1 MDLILDEGGYS
12 YNYEYLFPKQLSQL
26 KATSDGSEKFE
37 FNMIIPGISIMDKN
51 GNTNIAAA
59 LVYAD
64 VNIQLYGDSGSQILD
79 NKIYIEVYQTDE
91 SGLESNLIQTL
102 EVSTSDLDHSI
113 RIEDLIP
120 KTNYFIRVFADVDN
134 GGVYERTQLYDVDY
148 QNNNRNYY
156 FKTLGSV
163 GASNIQIEYSADSY
177 DEKYLKVSYQL
188 QEITGFDR
196 LIYEVYKVETNEAGE
211 EELTKVDLAIDPDY
225 VFSREMT
232 KYIKISPG
240 SGVTTEQRYEVV
252 IRAFTMIDNN
262 DESYEIELQPASSYH
277 YTFNQLRQPYIGI
290 SSSRDNSDGLNL
302 TFRVSVYDYQKV
314 IYNDNYRV
322 QILDQE
328 GNDITPDEYKGKD
341 YHTDQY
347 NQRFTLKQAEADKQY
362 TLKIL
367 YTMNIVNGADT
378 LVEEEKTYVS
388 SSLNDA
394 GVDVG
399 KIYAVTNLDD
409 QTKVNLA
416 FYDSYRLTSINQ
428 IRYSIYS
435 NNGYAIDNQAAFVP
449 VLSTA
454 SGVTYYTYT
463 LPDSITEPGVYYIQL
478 QFLTDDR
485 VIAEESIQYNF
496 VD

>member
-1 MDLILDEGGYS
+1 M
-12 YNYEYLFPKQLSQL
+12 
-26 KATSDGSEKFE
+26 
-37 FNMIIPGISIMDKN
+37 
-51 GNTNIAAA
+51 
-59 LVYAD
+59 
-64 VNIQLYGDSGSQILD
+64 
-79 NKIYIEVYQTDE
+79 
-91 SGLESNLIQTL
+91 
-102 EVSTSDLDHSI
+102 EVSTSDLDHSV

-134 GGVYERTQLYDVDY
+134 GGTYERTQLYDVDY

-163 GASNIQIEYSADSY
+163 GASNINIEYTADSY
-177 DEKYLKVSYQL
+177 DEKYLKVTYQL

-196 LIYEVYKVETNEAGE
+196 LIYEVYKVDTNEAGE
-211 EELTKVDLAIDPDY
+211 EELTKLDLAIDPDY

-240 SGVTTEQRYEVV
+240 SGVTTEQRYVVV

-262 DESYEIELQPASSYH
+262 DESYEIELQPASSYY
-277 YTFNQLRQPYIGI
+277 YTLNQLRQPYIGI
-290 SSSRDNSDGLNL
+290 SSSRENSDGLDL
-302 TFRVSVYDYQKV
+302 TFRVSVYDYQRV
-314 IYNDNYRV
+314 IYNDNYRI
-322 QILDQE
+322 QILDQD
-328 GNDITPDEYKGKD
+328 GTDITPDEYKGKT
-341 YHTDQY
+341 YSTDVY
-347 NQRFTLKQAEADKQY
+347 NQKFILNDVEPDKQY

-367 YTMNIVNGADT
+367 YTTNIVNDT
-378 LVEEEKTYVS
+378 ESLVEQERIYVS

-399 KIYAVTNLDD
+399 KVYAVTNLAD

-416 FYDSYRLTSINQ
+416 FYDSYRLTSINN

-435 NNGYAIDNQAAFVP
+435 NNGYAIDNQADFVP
-449 VLSTA
+449 ILNTA
-454 SGVTYYTYT
+454 NGVTYYTYT